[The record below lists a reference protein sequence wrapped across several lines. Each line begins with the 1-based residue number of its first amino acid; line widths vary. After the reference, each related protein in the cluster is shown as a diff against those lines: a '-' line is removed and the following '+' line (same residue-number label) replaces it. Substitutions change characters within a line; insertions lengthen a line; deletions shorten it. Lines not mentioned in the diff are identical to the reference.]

1 MPITMPWSGI
11 FSNASKNNNRLEA
24 TGDALQEGAFS
35 VVSGRPMLALRGIT
49 KRFQDLVAND
59 NIDLDVYGGEVHAV
73 LGENGAGKSTL
84 MKVIYGV
91 HQPEGGRIE
100 FKGVDAR
107 IQSPRDSRNLGIG
120 MVFQN
125 FALVPAL
132 SVTENIALFLPD
144 QGMILSRRNLV
155 RKIEQVSEKYNL
167 HVSPSARISDLTM
180 GERQKV
186 ELIKLIM
193 AKAQVLILDEPTSV
207 LAPHEVQGL
216 FEVFNELRQDGYAI
230 LFITHK
236 IPEVLTSADRITVLR
251 HGAVVSTGPSEGV
264 TGDDLVSMMMGI
276 DPESVTPKADIQRA
290 VEYDSK
296 KLAYQRGVAAD
307 TAAAIEFKDVWTSEA
322 NDPRGLHGVSFQV
335 MPGHMLG
342 IAGISGNGQQEL
354 GETLFGMVKSKSGG
368 IFLAGQSVK
377 GWPVS
382 AILEAGVSYITEDP
396 INMAT
401 VPEMRVD
408 ENLVLGELDNYD
420 GGGIWLNMVQVRRKI
435 ADALAEF
442 PLALAPHET
451 RLDKLSGG
459 NVQRVILAREM
470 ELTREV
476 AKSPKVLMA
485 YYPTRGLDVVN
496 AEATRRLLMA
506 YRDRGG
512 AIVLIS
518 EDLDELL
525 ALSDNMVV
533 MFQGNIV
540 GRFPTESA
548 SVREIGMLMTGQ
560 NE

>member
-476 AKSPKVLMA
+476 AKSPEVLMA